1 MADPYR
7 EPMDPRPIDQV
18 VRGNL
23 VGPVDGLAHKTQMYA
38 CVRWS
43 FGIADY
49 LGEDGEGRMQFKPR
63 DTVFTPLIGPEAG
76 FQLTSFEVRRPDP
89 HGRVTPIQG
98 PATVRMPEEVLQD
111 IRRHVDEVRAGF
123 PVIAQAMAGAQM
135 REVLAT
141 LGKRTKRL
149 TKREMATLRR
159 KLAQSEKTIL
169 PYHLGLAALSG
180 QVPLN
185 IARYI
190 LLERSMAETMAL
202 GGMAEARRKDAFD
215 LLLAK
220 GANSLREGKVLTG
233 HDAYPTVAA
242 MRDRIGAH
250 LAQPEHEA
258 PLMPVLDHWYT
269 SDDCRTIMRYAAQY
283 KSRAIRFLFKRPL
296 RYTQGL
302 LGPSLR
308 TIWTSRRSCAAT
320 APSRDR
326 AGSFGTGGT
335 GASFHCSGKES
346 RNPAERRED
355 QPGRERS
362 GTSP

>member
-1 MADPYR
+1 
-7 EPMDPRPIDQV
+7 
-18 VRGNL
+18 
-23 VGPVDGLAHKTQMYA
+23 
-38 CVRWS
+38 
-43 FGIADY
+43 
-49 LGEDGEGRMQFKPR
+49 MQFKPR

-242 MRDRIGAH
+242 IRDRIGAH